1 MSYIS
6 IIAIVTILAIECNK
20 KMEIPACINEK
31 IEQFKSEP
39 KTNPPMQINE
49 YEYMGERRF
58 LFSAPCCDQYEVL
71 YDESCNYIC
80 APSGGIAGHG
90 DGKCSDFSTVAKHI
104 RLVWKDER

>member
-6 IIAIVTILAIECNK
+6 IFIIVTILAIECNK
-20 KMEIPACINEK
+20 KADIPVCINQK
-31 IEQFKSEP
+31 IEEIKSQP
-39 KTNPPMQINE
+39 KANPPIQINE